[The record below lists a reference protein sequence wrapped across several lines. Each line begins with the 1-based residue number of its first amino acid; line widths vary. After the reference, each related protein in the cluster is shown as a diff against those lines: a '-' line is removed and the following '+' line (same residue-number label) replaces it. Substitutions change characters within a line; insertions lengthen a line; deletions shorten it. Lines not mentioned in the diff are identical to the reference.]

1 MEITLK
7 APAKVNLS
15 LLVLGRRPDGYHELM
30 TLMQPLSLAD
40 ELCLSDQA
48 SGLEFSCDDS
58 ALRENNLVTR
68 AASAYFQVL
77 GRQPRARLHLSK
89 RVPVAAGL
97 GGGSSDAAAAL
108 VGLNLLHGR
117 ALAPEQL
124 LGLARGLGAD
134 VAFFL
139 GGVTALCSGVG
150 DRVQPWPDFP
160 LLHYVLVN
168 PGVAVSTAWV
178 YGQFDLA
185 WTNRRGRN
193 RISRPNKR
201 SLPTGEILVNDL
213 ELVTL
218 EAHPELAR
226 IKRVLLEE
234 GAWGALMSGSGPT
247 VFGVFAEA
255 EAAGRAARSLEAR
268 GGWWVRAC
276 RGIGA

>member
-1 MEITLK
+1 MEITLT
-7 APAKVNLS
+7 APAKVNLN
-15 LLVLGRRPDGYHELM
+15 LMVLGRRSDGYHELM

-40 ELCLSDQA
+40 ELVIDDQA
-48 SGLEFSCDDS
+48 SGLEFSCDDP
-58 ALRENNLVTR
+58 ALLENNLVTR
-68 AASAYFQVL
+68 AARAYFQAL
-77 GRQPRARLHLSK
+77 GREPRARLRLIK

-108 VGLNLLHGR
+108 LGLNVLHGQ
-117 ALAPEQL
+117 ALAPQRL
-124 LGLARGLGAD
+124 LELARGLGAD

-150 DRVQPWPDFP
+150 DRVRPWPQFP
-160 LLHYVLVN
+160 LLDYVLVN
-168 PGVAVSTAWV
+168 PGIAVSTAWV

-185 WTNRRGRN
+185 WTNRRERN
-193 RISRPNKR
+193 RISRSPNR
-201 SLPTGEILVNDL
+201 SLPKGEILVNDL
-213 ELVTL
+213 ELVTVG
-218 EAHPELAR
+218 AHPELDL
-226 IKRVLLEE
+226 IKQALLEE

-255 EAAGRAARSLEAR
+255 QAADRAARSLAAR